1 LNSTHGTTAH
11 RVAETLLET
20 GPTRTREVPIDVL
33 DVNIKGIELQHR
45 EMVAIQR
52 YASGRLTP
60 FTSS

>member
-1 LNSTHGTTAH
+1 
-11 RVAETLLET
+11 VAETLLET

-52 YASGRLTP
+52 
-60 FTSS
+60 

>member
-1 LNSTHGTTAH
+1 
-11 RVAETLLET
+11 VAETLLET